1 VSMTHRLKA
10 DTNVLPILF
19 GLAIACAASIAGT
32 ANADDSIARGRA
44 LVTENCSG
52 CHAVG
57 LVGESPNPQAPP
69 FRDLSERFPIDA
81 LEETF
86 IGTIDTGHPGMPVF
100 EASQEQID
108 SIIEY
113 IASVMK

>member
-1 VSMTHRLKA
+1 MTQRLKT
-10 DTNVLPILF
+10 DSKMPPMLF
-19 GLAIACAASIAGT
+19 GLAIAFAVSIGDTAS
-32 ANADDSIARGRA
+32 ADDSIARGRA

-57 LVGESPNPQAPP
+57 LAGESPNPQAPP

-100 EASQEQID
+100 DASQEQID

>member
-1 VSMTHRLKA
+1 MTQGLEA
-10 DTNVLPILF
+10 DTKMLSVLF
-19 GLAIACAASIAGT
+19 GLAIVWAGSIAGT
-32 ANADDSIARGRA
+32 AKADDSIARGRA

-57 LVGESPNPQAPP
+57 LAGDSPHPQAPP
-69 FRDLSERFPIDA
+69 FRALSDRFPIDA

-86 IGTIDTGHPGMPVF
+86 VGTIDTGHPGMPVF

>member
-1 VSMTHRLKA
+1 MTQRSKT
-10 DTNVLPILF
+10 DTNMLPFLF
-19 GLAIACAASIAGT
+19 GLAIVCAGGMAG
-32 ANADDSIARGRA
+32 AAKAEDSIARGKA
-44 LVTENCSG
+44 LVVENCSG

-57 LVGESPNPQAPP
+57 LDGASPHPQAPP
-69 FRDLSERFPIDA
+69 FRDLSDRFPIDA

>member
-1 VSMTHRLKA
+1 MRMKQRLGA
-10 DTNVLPILF
+10 AINMLPILF
-19 GLAIACAASIAGT
+19 CLAIVCAGSTGT
-32 ANADDSIARGRA
+32 AKADDSIARGRA

-57 LVGESPNPQAPP
+57 FAGKSPNPQAPP
-69 FRDLSERFPIDA
+69 FRDLSKRFPIDA

-100 EASQEQID
+100 DASQEQID
-108 SIIEY
+108 SIIDY

>member
-1 VSMTHRLKA
+1 MENLLLMRPIFLSLGTICLSAVAFIDLAKA
-10 DTNVLPILF
+10 EDSVAR
-19 GLAIACAASIAGT
+19 GKALAI
-32 ANADDSIARGRA
+32 
-44 LVTENCSG
+44 ENCSG

-57 LVGESPNPQAPP
+57 LVGESPHPSAPP
-69 FRDLSERFPIDA
+69 FRDLSDRFPIDA

-100 EASQEQID
+100 EASQQQID
-108 SIIEY
+108 SIIDY